1 MKKLLSLTL
10 ALFLALGNLSPIAM
24 AEAVDTTI
32 VPDENITEG
41 ENNTN
46 PVPEAGETGTT
57 TNPDGETNPTPV
69 PMLLSDGNTDDNNK
83 PAAKEI
89 IYSATELGD
98 DADNGYL
105 AIEFNTHIDPVYK
118 KDGVTYKYPVDF
130 DDHEFFYIYVPIDY
144 AGEDFCIDKIAA
156 NEEFK
161 EAFNAAL
168 AQAKE
173 DGKIDPDYEAD
184 IKSWKFAEDTD
195 VENGKTNEEELL
207 EKAIP
212 NACYTYAGFVTLMK
226 SLTGLH
232 EEVFED
238 GDDDTDPDVDVT
250 LNLTYNPQGK
260 LTVMKSVEGPDPF
273 DTSHTY
279 DIKLTITS
287 NKPLDQ
293 IKGNNAE
300 ITLDNT
306 NSYTFTLHDGEA
318 EEFTGIPSDAKYTVT
333 ELSTGYFTTGYVV
346 GETSVEK
353 VENVALTTSGF
364 VKVTN
369 TYKAPQAVTGINLKL
384 KKNLIGDNSVV
395 EKFTIAVTSVT
406 ATDRWERNPKDFSPM
421 SPAVESGNVSIVPLG
436 KFTEA
441 GVYTYKIKEEVPD
454 GAVNGFLNGIQYD
467 TKEHKIVITVDY
479 KVENGVYNGEL
490 YVKSVTDE
498 NGNPINMNGNDI
510 PFTITNT
517 KYAPVTLDGE
527 TNLVVTKNLEG
538 REWINDDKYEFTIE
552 ASENNPAIVAVPEKI
567 TIDSASA
574 DHKNHFADIIFNVAG
589 EYTFTVKE
597 VKGNLGGIAYDKTAK
612 TITVVVTD
620 NGEGKLTAKRTDKT
634 ELIFNNKY
642 SPSDLVIIPTRKPDE
657 EGMIG
662 IALEKII
669 ENSEWRDGYKFDFK
683 IEPLDGAPAPT
694 ETVCTVTG
702 PNQQFDFGILTIKA
716 DDMGGAK
723 EKSFRY
729 KVTEVIPEEP
739 IPGITYTTEPVTF
752 VVKVRDNG
760 EGFLIAEGHIL
771 NESDN
776 TNTGKFVN
784 KYSAKPVTLT
794 GETAITATKK
804 LTGRDWTADDSFE
817 FTLKSTEVPEGV
829 EFSYESKK
837 NATRGNEKVVFND
850 ITFNTTGT
858 YKFLL
863 SETVV
868 KNIGIEYPETVEI
881 VVEVTDEGKGQLVA
895 KIAEDKYN
903 YELENMYSAEPAK
916 LTGETGLHVKKILV
930 GRPWED
936 NDKFEFKLEPIKDYG
951 NDISI
956 NADKS
961 TAFATKEKH
970 EALEIGDITFN
981 KAGTYEFKLYEV
993 AGSEKYMHYDTAVRN
1008 ITVSVN
1014 DNNKGNL
1021 EVTAVN
1027 GNKEFAAFEFENIFV
1042 EENLIYITKQVAKT
1056 TTDMAFDFDIVFTDL
1071 EGKNLSDDEVN
1082 FNWTK
1087 GEEKGKFTKAAD
1099 TFKLADDETIV
1110 IELPENVRIKVT
1122 EKPYNHYEVTIKENG
1137 DELQGKEEILAGGED
1152 AKYEVTNTYKNRRP
1166 DPKPRPDDDDD
1177 DDDDKKPTPRPYPI
1191 IRPIE
1196 IPSTGANI

>member
-24 AEAVDTTI
+24 AEAVDTKI

-46 PVPEAGETGTT
+46 PVPEAGEAPTEPAPEVGEAPTEPAPMAAPMMVPMALKEKKL
-57 TNPDGETNPTPV
+57 PDGFQKNE
-69 PMLLSDGNTDDNNK
+69 DGVIHGVAYKTEDGKEVATDDTVKDDYIGKDNLKNY
-83 PAAKEI
+83 I
-89 IYSATELGD
+89 EL
-98 DADNGYL
+98 
-105 AIEFNTHIDPVYK
+105 EFNTHLTPET
-118 KDGVTYKYPVDF
+118 KDGHLDYEDNEFYYVFLPKNNPDATFCLENLPENGQNNKDDYEISKTTPWGIAEDVDH
-130 DDHEFFYIYVPIDY
+130 DNANETLIEIS
-144 AGEDFCIDKIAA
+144 IDKKCVSY
-156 NEEFK
+156 N
-161 EAFNAAL
+161 
-168 AQAKE
+168 
-173 DGKIDPDYEAD
+173 D
-184 IKSWKFAEDTD
+184 IKTIIEGNK
-195 VENGKTNEEELL
+195 EL
-207 EKAIP
+207 KD
-212 NACYTYAGFVTLMK
+212 
-226 SLTGLH
+226 
-232 EEVFED
+232 EVGD
-238 GDDDTDPDVDVT
+238 PSKDDDIDIDVGPV
-250 LNLTYNPQGK
+250 LVYAPQGK
-260 LTVMKSVEGPDPF
+260 LTVSKAAEDFPEGAQNTFKFNLVISGTDKSLKMVAVDGADKHEFSGSDG
-273 DTSHTY
+273 
-279 DIKLTITS
+279 K
-287 NKPLDQ
+287 
-293 IKGNNAE
+293 
-300 ITLDNT
+300 
-306 NSYTFTLHDGEA
+306 YTFTLKVGESV
-318 EEFTGIPSDAKYTVT
+318 TIIGIPSDAKYEVTEEKNDKLYKADEVTKSGSIKDNNTVT
-333 ELSTGYFTTGYVV
+333 FTNTFNDPAPVEAYV
-346 GETSVEK
+346 EVEK
-353 VENVALTTSGF
+353 VLEGTEWGNKTFEFEISDGSNGNHKLDLPEPRKKRVTANNT
-364 VKVTN
+364 KVTFGPIKLYDDN
-369 TYKAPQAVTGINLKL
+369 TFYIFN
-384 KKNLIGDNSVV
+384 
-395 EKFTIAVTSVT
+395 
-406 ATDRWERNPKDFSPM
+406 
-421 SPAVESGNVSIVPLG
+421 
-436 KFTEA
+436 
-441 GVYTYKIKEEVPD
+441 IKETEGTIPGVK
-454 GAVNGFLNGIQYD
+454 YD
-467 TKEHKIVITVDY
+467 TKEHKVLFSVKYATDA
-479 KVENGVYNGEL
+479 NGVYNGKLKVSFAKVDDNEVQL
-490 YVKSVTDE
+490 GE
-498 NGNPINMNGNDI
+498 NNTVSL
-510 PFTITNT
+510 TITNT
-517 KYAPVTLDGE
+517 YSAKPVDLDGI
-527 TNLVVTKNLEG
+527 TISKTLEG
-538 REWINDDKYEFTIE
+538 REWKDTDNFKFNITSNPSDGVEIKTSPVEISNKGTKVNEKTYSDKLGATF
-552 ASENNPAIVAVPEKI
+552 K
-567 TIDSASA
+567 
-574 DHKNHFADIIFNVAG
+574 KAG
-589 EYTFTVKE
+589 TYTLTVKE
-597 VKGNLGGIAYDKTAK
+597 EKGNLGGITYDETAK